1 MTGRMRRSFRRWQ
14 QWCRRLPFWP
24 VPAIEADLAV
34 VRQLDGV
41 MGTAMH
47 RLSPEHQ
54 QLIAMRFGNGYTVAQ
69 IARAT
74 HRTKAAVRLDQ
85 LLALRALQHELESHA
100 S

>member
-1 MTGRMRRSFRRWQ
+1 MAARVRPSFRRWQ

-24 VPAIEADLAV
+24 VPAGLTGLV
-34 VRQLDGV
+34 PVHQLDGV

-47 RLSPEHQ
+47 RLPPEYQ
-54 QLIAMRFGNGYTVAQ
+54 QLIAARFGNGYTVSQ

-74 HRTKAAVRLDQ
+74 RRTKAAVRMDQ